1 MKPSFI
7 ANLNKCGI
15 NFSSMLI
22 MNVPVCKMQCS
33 FMICLLRVLNLIC
46 HNWMQMQQFCCIL
59 CWLCIHSDLLCK
71 SRQWFSCRCLQSSM
85 NFMQFSIS
93 YHLYS
98 AFSLGHFSACL
109 RPAWICMQV
118 ICMCLSCMAA
128 TGQEHSGA
136 TAGVQS
142 VPTKE

>member
-15 NFSSMLI
+15 NFSSMII
-22 MNVPVCKMQCS
+22 MNVPVYKMWCGS
-33 FMICLLRVLNLIC
+33 MICVLRVLNLIC
-46 HNWMQMQQFCCIL
+46 LNWLQMQQFCCIL
-59 CWLCIHSDLLCK
+59 CWLCRHSHLFCQ

-93 YHLYS
+93 YHLCS

-109 RPAWICMQV
+109 QPAWIRTQV
-118 ICMCLSCMAA
+118 ICMCVLCMAA
-128 TGQEHSGA
+128 AGLEHSGA
-136 TAGVQS
+136 TAGVHS
-142 VPTKE
+142 VPAGE